1 MVRRKQ
7 NTPRRKLH
15 WWEKLAS
22 LTKEQWEYANAF
34 HQAEERARQRK
45 QCQCTSQRLPMQK
58 KKPRKQKTRLTL
70 KELAR
75 AFPDIAQQV
84 CFHPKQLAYKSL
96 VSRFPATKHKVA
108 QWL

>member
-1 MVRRKQ
+1 
-7 NTPRRKLH
+7 
-15 WWEKLAS
+15 
-22 LTKEQWEYANAF
+22 
-34 HQAEERARQRK
+34 
-45 QCQCTSQRLPMQK
+45 MQK
-58 KKPRKQKTRLTL
+58 KKPRKQKTCLTL

-84 CFHPKQLAYKSL
+84 CFHPKQLTYKSF

>member
-7 NTPRRKLH
+7 NTPRRKLQ

-84 CFHPKQLAYKSL
+84 CFHPKQLTYKSF